1 MCVRCVLR
9 HFNRTAS
16 KCHLENPTRSHP
28 ERRSAAGPALSNAPP
43 LGGEGGWLARCC
55 VRISTCSGHW
65 AYLPLLLINIA
76 LYAGA
81 GYFPQNNSWP
91 GLRVPREGVGLPD
104 GQGAIGFL
112 DKKKEGIS
120 PAFVPRSTAVPMAL
134 RWSPLSTGR
143 AQTRWRAPPRSS
155 GCGGQLII
163 CMISRVPC
171 TVLKAGACCW

>member
-43 LGGEGGWLARCC
+43 LGGVACPVLRA
-55 VRISTCSGHW
+55 H
-65 AYLPLLLINIA
+65 
-76 LYAGA
+76 
-81 GYFPQNNSWP
+81 FPQNNSWP

-112 DKKKEGIS
+112 GKKKVGIS

-134 RWSPLSTGR
+134 RWSPLGTGR